1 MSRRHALSALVTG
14 MLVWTA
20 PAFAAAPMPQVDV
33 FKSPY
38 CGCCGAWVEH
48 MKAAG
53 FVVKVT
59 EVTDTTA
66 ARKRLGL
73 PDTYGSCHTA
83 TVGGYVLEGH
93 VAAAS
98 CHPANAK
105 AAARWH
111 ACGPRPGCPRYAPK
125 RAGDGSAWAQGR
137 LRSAAHRQAR
147 QVVRL
152 RQLSEGLK
160 EQLMKKQFIAIGA
173 LAVSLGLQA
182 QTSAADHASHHSAEA
197 SAAAPQA
204 AVTLTAGEVR
214 RIDLAQKKVT
224 LRHGPI
230 VNLDMPAMTMVFQ
243 VADAQL
249 LNNLSVGD
257 KVRFAVEKQQGVF
270 MVTALEKASE

>member
-1 MSRRHALSALVTG
+1 
-14 MLVWTA
+14 
-20 PAFAAAPMPQVDV
+20 
-33 FKSPY
+33 
-38 CGCCGAWVEH
+38 
-48 MKAAG
+48 
-53 FVVKVT
+53 
-59 EVTDTTA
+59 
-66 ARKRLGL
+66 
-73 PDTYGSCHTA
+73 
-83 TVGGYVLEGH
+83 
-93 VAAAS
+93 
-98 CHPANAK
+98 
-105 AAARWH
+105 
-111 ACGPRPGCPRYAPK
+111 
-125 RAGDGSAWAQGR
+125 
-137 LRSAAHRQAR
+137 
-147 QVVRL
+147 
-152 RQLSEGLK
+152 
-160 EQLMKKQFIAIGA
+160 MKKQFIAIGA

-257 KVRFAVEKQQGVF
+257 KVRCAVEKQQGVF